1 MSNKLA
7 HLMEKKMDRRD
18 FLKYGIGVVLALVG
32 ITGLLRTLGVE
43 NQQSNGYGDRPYG
56 Q

>member
-7 HLMEKKMDRRD
+7 QLMEKKMDRRD

-32 ITGLLRTLGVE
+32 ITGLLRTLTGE
-43 NQQSNGYGDRPYG
+43 NQSNGYGDRPYG

>member
-7 HLMEKKMDRRD
+7 QLMERKMDRRD

-32 ITGLLRTLGVE
+32 ITGLLRTLTGD
-43 NQQSNGYGDRPYG
+43 NQSSNGYGDRPYG